1 MEPNWSIWVHDMR
14 TGNPIQRVAITGDGP
29 WSTGIGGAG
38 DSNVTIVVN
47 DADYPVAPGQV
58 IDLFTPNA
66 RMLVRW
72 WGTHGGANANDVVM
86 CAHKIESLDYDQDAG
101 TVTVTAVDAT
111 DFATWRLIDGVGANK
126 YSTLTIAGR
135 SASGAYRAALQRMI
149 QWNADWT
156 LPIDL
161 PDDTAGPFSGS
172 WVFWK
177 GVLISDVLKEIK
189 DRTGADLYLD
199 PHATSTGGVRFLG
212 RVGAPITVGGARIHI
227 GAAETPVAG
236 IHYRTDG
243 KSQVTGVLGIGQ
255 GTGEDQK
262 TRWAG
267 GIINIPI
274 RDTRVTFPDLVDDA
288 LQQATNT
295 YYAEHLPPVV
305 QWDVGSYTISDGWP
319 PELVKPGRSLTL
331 VVRGDPVIPD
341 GDYTV
346 RVVSVSGGNGRQLK
360 PEVQ

>member
-1 MEPNWSIWVHDMR
+1 MR
-14 TGNPIQRVAITGDGP
+14 TGNRIQRVAISGDAP

-38 DSNVTIVVN
+38 DSNVTVKVN
-47 DADYPVAPGQV
+47 DADYPVEPGQV
-58 IDLFTPNA
+58 LDLFTPND

-72 WGTHGGANANDVVM
+72 WGTHGGAHSDDIVM
-86 CAHKIESLDYDQDAG
+86 CAHKIESIDYDRDAG
-101 TVTVTAVDAT
+101 SVTVSAIDVL

-149 QWNADWT
+149 QWNADWS

-161 PDDTAGPFSGS
+161 PADGSGAFSGS

-177 GVLISDVLKEIK
+177 GVLISDVIKEIA
-189 DRTGADLYLD
+189 DRTGAELYLD
-199 PHATSTGGVRFLG
+199 PYATSTGGVRFLA
-212 RVGAPITVGGARIHI
+212 RVGTPITVGGVRIHVA
-227 GAAETPVAG
+227 AAETPLAG
-236 IHYRTDG
+236 IRYRIDG
-243 KSQVTGVLGIGQ
+243 KSQVTGVQGIGQ

-262 TRWAG
+262 TKWAG

-274 RDTRVTFPDLVDDA
+274 RDTRVTFPDMVDQA
-288 LQQATNT
+288 LQQATDT
-295 YYAEHLPPVV
+295 YYASHLTPVV
-305 QWDVGSYTISDGWP
+305 QWDVASYTISDEWP

-331 VVRGDPVIPD
+331 IVRGDPVIPD
-341 GDYTV
+341 GEYTV
-346 RVVSVSGGNGRQLK
+346 RVVSVSGGNGRELK